1 MSYNINEEGT
11 WLTGARVVSSPNCDT
26 RPLDTEIDLLIIHG
40 ISLPPKEYGGGY
52 IDKLFTNTLPPD
64 EHPYFMKIKE
74 LHVSS
79 HLLIDR
85 QGSVTQYVP
94 FDMRAWHAGESTFD
108 GRNNC
113 NDYSIGIE
121 LEGCDEE
128 AYKNDQYLVLAE
140 ITNLLCQRWQKIK
153 KDRIVGHSDVSRG
166 RKTDPGPF
174 FDMGYYF
181 SLLKL

>member
-1 MSYNINEEGT
+1 MSYNINKEGT
-11 WLTGARVVSSPNCDT
+11 CLTGARVVSSPNCDA
-26 RPLDTEIDLLIIHG
+26 RPLDVEIDLLIIHA

-52 IDKLFTNTLPPD
+52 IDKLFTNTLTPD
-64 EHPYFMKIKE
+64 EHPYYMKIKE
-74 LHVSS
+74 LQVSS

-94 FDMRAWHAGESTFD
+94 FNMRAWHAGESTFN

-113 NDYSIGIE
+113 NDYTIGIE

-128 AYKNDQYLVLAE
+128 AYKKDQYLVLAE

-153 KDRIVGHSDVSRG
+153 KDRIVGHSDVSPG

-174 FDMGYYF
+174 FDMDYYF

>member
-1 MSYNINEEGT
+1 
-11 WLTGARVVSSPNCDT
+11 
-26 RPLDTEIDLLIIHG
+26 
-40 ISLPPKEYGGGY
+40 
-52 IDKLFTNTLPPD
+52 
-64 EHPYFMKIKE
+64 MKIKE

-94 FDMRAWHAGESTFD
+94 FNMRAWHAGESTFN

-128 AYKNDQYLVLAE
+128 AYKKDQYLVLAE

-153 KDRIVGHSDVSRG
+153 KDRIVGHSDVSPG

-174 FDMGYYF
+174 FDMDYYF

>member
-1 MSYNINEEGT
+1 MDYEISNDSIWLVGANIV
-11 WLTGARVVSSPNCDT
+11 LSPNCDA
-26 RPLDTEIDLLIIHG
+26 RPLNTDIDLLIIHG

-52 IDKLFTNTLPPD
+52 IDKLFTNTLNPD

-74 LHVSS
+74 LRVSS

-85 QGSVTQYVP
+85 QGKVTQYVP
-94 FDMRAWHAGESTFD
+94 FDMRAWHAGESSFD

-128 AYKNDQYLVLAE
+128 EYCDDQYLVLAK
-140 ITNLLCQRWQKIK
+140 ITELICQRWQKIK
-153 KDRIVGHSDVSRG
+153 KDRIVAHSDVAPD
-166 RKTDPGPF
+166 RKTDPGPL
-174 FDMGYYF
+174 FDMNYYF
-181 SLLKL
+181 SLLKI